1 VDTVLF
7 VSDNASWV
15 LPSHHNATE
24 TMRQWAS
31 LKTRNPG
38 AKMICLDI
46 QPHTSTQAPDRDDII
61 NIGGFSDAVFDTIA
75 DFANGKTH
83 NWIEEITKTEV

>member
-1 VDTVLF
+1 
-7 VSDNASWV
+7 
-15 LPSHHNATE
+15 
-24 TMRQWAS
+24 
-31 LKTRNPG
+31 
-38 AKMICLDI
+38 MICLDI